1 MVVMFDEYGNTI
13 EIKLPSSDDKD
24 VDLDGHMLSQY
35 ESAIAN
41 IATRFLDM
49 KLDTNQNLLGK

>member
-1 MVVMFDEYGNTI
+1 MFDEYGNTI
-13 EIKLPSSDDKD
+13 EIKLPSSDDKV
-24 VDLDGHMLSQY
+24 VDLHGHMLSQY

-49 KLDTNQNLLGK
+49 KLDTN

>member
-1 MVVMFDEYGNTI
+1 MFDDQGNTY
-13 EIKLPSSDDKD
+13 EINLPTDDDQD
-24 VDLDGHMLSQY
+24 VDLHGHMLSQY

-49 KLDTNQNLLGK
+49 KLDLNQHLVGKQC

>member
-1 MVVMFDEYGNTI
+1 MFDEYGNTF
-13 EIKLPSSDDKD
+13 EISLPTNDDKD
-24 VDLDGHMLSQY
+24 VELHGYMLSQY

-49 KLDTNQNLLGK
+49 EININKHSLGK

>member
-1 MVVMFDEYGNTI
+1 MFDEYGNTI

-49 KLDTNQNLLGK
+49 KLDINQNLLGK